1 MGVYVRYLHAYP
13 SLGSVEVLD
22 GNIPVVRRLEYGQ
35 VTPYFFAE
43 APERF
48 RLETED
54 GSRSWGKEMPENG
67 GAITWV
73 LTEKEGSPW
82 MVPIQDMERNAEEEE
97 AVLRLVNLAVPVLD
111 LYMGRIPEEMEVF
124 LEQVEEGE
132 ANRVMDSMNGFE
144 VDGRRISVEP
154 AQAKGEGG
162 KGSRGSRGGSR
173 SGNGF
178 RDRRDSGRGGRDS
191 RRESDRGGRRSS
203 RSDDKPKRK
212 FYDDAPR
219 SRKKRK

>member
-111 LYMGRIPEEMEVF
+111 LYI
-124 LEQVEEGE
+124 EEGE
-132 ANRVMDSMNGFE
+132 GSEYRGVGPGQYFADLCMGAERNILARIPKLHLTGGIWYSLYVIGNAEQWNVRLVMDGT
-144 VDGRRISVEP
+144 I
-154 AQAKGEGG
+154 
-162 KGSRGSRGGSR
+162 
-173 SGNGF
+173 
-178 RDRRDSGRGGRDS
+178 
-191 RRESDRGGRRSS
+191 
-203 RSDDKPKRK
+203 
-212 FYDDAPR
+212 
-219 SRKKRK
+219 

>member
-54 GSRSWGKEMPENG
+54 GSRSWGKEIAEDG

-132 ANRVMDSMNGFE
+132 ASEYRGAEPGRYFADLCMGAERNILARIPKLHLAGGVWYSLYVIGNAEQWNARLVMDGT
-144 VDGRRISVEP
+144 I
-154 AQAKGEGG
+154 
-162 KGSRGSRGGSR
+162 
-173 SGNGF
+173 
-178 RDRRDSGRGGRDS
+178 
-191 RRESDRGGRRSS
+191 
-203 RSDDKPKRK
+203 
-212 FYDDAPR
+212 
-219 SRKKRK
+219 